1 MPQVNCLQALQTFL
15 LSGLRIALYDR
26 LEQLNKD
33 LSTTSRT
40 WKNSLKDMKLF
51 EEHVF
56 WSMLILI
63 IIFSSIFQVHSAIKK
78 T

>member
-15 LSGLRIALYDR
+15 LSGLCIALYDR

-40 WKNSLKDMKLF
+40 
-51 EEHVF
+51 
-56 WSMLILI
+56 
-63 IIFSSIFQVHSAIKK
+63 
-78 T
+78 